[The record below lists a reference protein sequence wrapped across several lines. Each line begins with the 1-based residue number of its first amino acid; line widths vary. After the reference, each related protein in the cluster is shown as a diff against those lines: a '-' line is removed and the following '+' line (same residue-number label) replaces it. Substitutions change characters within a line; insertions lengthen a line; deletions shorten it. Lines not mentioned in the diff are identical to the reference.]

1 LQAERALGG
10 EQAAEVG
17 LKGIEQR
24 KGFQRVNVAEI
35 AAKADGVLAQ
45 FPSGII
51 RKFSAALLIKI
62 RVAAV
67 YAGREGIQD
76 FQMRLGC
83 VRGEVK
89 CAVRILAANFID
101 KAGTEDRA

>member
-45 FPSGII
+45 FPM
-51 RKFSAALLIKI
+51 ALS
-62 RVAAV
+62 
-67 YAGREGIQD
+67 ENSP
-76 FQMRLGC
+76 RLS
-83 VRGEVK
+83 
-89 CAVRILAANFID
+89 
-101 KAGTEDRA
+101 